1 MAATITDDELR
12 NRLSSI
18 LGSNQT
24 IPPIVDSTRSFLLEK
39 LSQLQC
45 GGELEIISKTNKP
58 SGERVKV
65 RIQKKIIILPVTHF
79 CYIYIFRNAAK
90 LKPFWQFQKM

>member
-24 IPPIVDSTRSFLLEK
+24 IPPIVDSTRSLLLEK

-45 GGELEIISKTNKP
+45 GGELEIISKTTDKP
-58 SGERVKV
+58 SAERVKV
-65 RIQKKIIILPVTHF
+65 RILNKIIIVPVT
-79 CYIYIFRNAAK
+79 YA
-90 LKPFWQFQKM
+90 

>member
-58 SGERVKV
+58 STERVKV
-65 RIQKKIIILPVTHF
+65 CILNKKSLFYQLVLIFATFIYLISILKS
-79 CYIYIFRNAAK
+79 C
-90 LKPFWQFQKM
+90 L

>member
-12 NRLSSI
+12 NKLSSI
-18 LGSNQT
+18 LGPNQS
-24 IPPIVDSTRSFLLEK
+24 IPPIVDSTRSVLLEK

-58 SGERVKV
+58 SAERLGLGLGFKV
-65 RIQKKIIILPVTHF
+65 CILNKIIILPVTYF
-79 CYIYIFRNAAK
+79 CYINKIHIGI
-90 LKPFWQFQKM
+90 

>member
-1 MAATITDDELR
+1 MAATISDDELR

-58 SGERVKV
+58 SAERVKV
-65 RIQKKIIILPVTHF
+65 CILNKNHYFTRYLFLLHSYIQACIYLILQRLL
-79 CYIYIFRNAAK
+79 I
-90 LKPFWQFQKM
+90 

>member
-58 SGERVKV
+58 SAERVKV
-65 RIQKKIIILPVTHF
+65 RILNNGTRLQLDQTNYLQV
-79 CYIYIFRNAAK
+79 
-90 LKPFWQFQKM
+90 Q

>member
-18 LGSNQT
+18 LGSNQS
-24 IPPIVDSTRSFLLEK
+24 IPPIVDSTRSLLLEK

-45 GGELEIISKTNKP
+45 GGELEIISKTDKP
-58 SGERVKV
+58 SAERVKV
-65 RIQKKIIILPVTHF
+65 RIIILPVTYF
-79 CYIYIFRNAAK
+79 CCINKIHIFNFKFAK
-90 LKPFWQFQKM
+90 VAYL

>member
-58 SGERVKV
+58 SAERVKV
-65 RIQKKIIILPVTHF
+65 RILNKIIILPVTYF
-79 CYIYIFRNAAK
+79 CCINKIHIFT
-90 LKPFWQFQKM
+90 

>member
-18 LGSNQT
+18 LGPNQT
-24 IPPIVDSTRSFLLEK
+24 IPPIVDSTRSLLLEK

-45 GGELEIISKTNKP
+45 GGELEIISKTDKP
-58 SGERVKV
+58 SAERVKV
-65 RIQKKIIILPVTHF
+65 RILNKIIIVPVTYF
-79 CYIYIFRNAAK
+79 CCINKIHIFNFKFAK
-90 LKPFWQFQKM
+90 VAYL

>member
-24 IPPIVDSTRSFLLEK
+24 IPPIVDSTRSLLLEK

-45 GGELEIISKTNKP
+45 GGELEIISKTDKP
-58 SGERVKV
+58 SAERVKV
-65 RIQKKIIILPVTHF
+65 RILNKIIILPVTYF
-79 CYIYIFRNAAK
+79 CCINKIHIFNFKFAK
-90 LKPFWQFQKM
+90 VAYL

>member
-45 GGELEIISKTNKP
+45 GGELEIISKTNQP
-58 SGERVKV
+58 SAERVKV
-65 RIQKKIIILPVTHF
+65 CILNKFFILPAIL
-79 CYIYIFRNAAK
+79 CYIHS
-90 LKPFWQFQKM
+90 

>member
-45 GGELEIISKTNKP
+45 GGELEIISKTDKP
-58 SGERVKV
+58 SAERVKV
-65 RIQKKIIILPVTHF
+65 RILNKIIIVPVTYF
-79 CYIYIFRNAAK
+79 CCINKIHIFNFKFAK
-90 LKPFWQFQKM
+90 VAYL

>member
-58 SGERVKV
+58 SAERVKV
-65 RIQKKIIILPVTHF
+65 RILKKSLFYPLLIFATF
-79 CYIYIFRNAAK
+79 IYSSLHIFNFAK
-90 LKPFWQFQKM
+90 VAI